1 MVLPVR
7 YQAIKLI
14 KGIRTASKFSGG
26 VEVGQSGGGKEHM
39 PTLSRQRLMISGEM
53 CEFVRDMIISLLF
66 ALRSKLFGM
75 VSGISDS
82 FGFKFPEIPT

>member
-1 MVLPVR
+1 MLLPVR

-39 PTLSRQRLMISGEM
+39 LTFYRQRLIVNGEM
-53 CEFVRDMIISLLF
+53 CEFVRDRIISSIF
-66 ALRSKLFGM
+66 ALCSKLFGG
-75 VSGISDS
+75 V
-82 FGFKFPEIPT
+82 